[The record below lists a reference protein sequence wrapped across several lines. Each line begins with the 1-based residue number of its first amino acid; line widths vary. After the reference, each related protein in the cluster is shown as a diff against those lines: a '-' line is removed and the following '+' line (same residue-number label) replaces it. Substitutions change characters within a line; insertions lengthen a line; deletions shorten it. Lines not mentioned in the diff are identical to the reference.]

1 MFNKKFNILFSKSF
15 LITLVIALL
24 VVGVGAVTWRSIMTQ
39 PLSIPE
45 LSTQPFF
52 NPYYVVQNQPQN
64 QDEIQRDTIDTP
76 AFDVVEPHPEDA
88 LINIVEE
95 SPFVFVGGGDWVRKS
110 DFFTFLIFGFDE
122 GLNTD
127 TIMVAAFDALTR
139 QAYIISIPRDTR
151 VDVRRNVQRIN
162 SAYPVGLR
170 FGDNGHA
177 SGVDQLKREVQ
188 TIIGFRPDFYVSV
201 EEEAFVRL
209 IDAVGGVYINVPFH
223 MRYNDPS
230 QDLIINIP
238 AGHQLLDGENAL
250 HFVRY
255 RLGNDRNQ
263 TISDMQRMQHQQYLL
278 NAVMQQMMSPRMI
291 TQIPELISTY
301 REHVSTDLTLIQLG
315 WLAEQFMTGGGITL
329 HTYNYPTTSQR
340 LTHWY
345 EIPIANQALE
355 LINRTINPFIRDIT
369 MANLQLAQ

>member
-1 MFNKKFNILFSKSF
+1 MFNKKFRILFSKSF
-15 LITLVIALL
+15 FITLIIALVVVGGSVIA
-24 VVGVGAVTWRSIMTQ
+24 WRSMTQ
-39 PLSIPE
+39 PLPVPE
-45 LSTQPFF
+45 VSMLPHF
-52 NPYYVVQNQPQN
+52 NPYYFMQNQA
-64 QDEIQRDTIDTP
+64 EIPRDTIDTP
-76 AFDVVEPHPEDA
+76 AFDVVEPHPDDA
-88 LINIVEE
+88 LISVEE
-95 SPFVFVGGGDWVRKS
+95 SPFVFVGGGDWIRKN
-110 DFFTFLIFGFDE
+110 DFFTFLIFGYDE

-127 TIMVAAFDALTR
+127 TIMVAAFDVLTR

-162 SAYPVGLR
+162 SAYPVGRR
-170 FGDNGHA
+170 FGDSGHA

-188 TIIGFRPDFYVSV
+188 TIIGFRPDFYVSI
-201 EEEAFVRL
+201 EEDAFIRL
-209 IDAVGGVYINVPFH
+209 IDAVGGVYIDVPFH
-223 MRYNDPS
+223 MLYDDPA
-230 QDLIINIP
+230 QDLVINIP

-278 NAVMQQMMSPRMI
+278 NAVMQQMMTPRMI
-291 TQIPELISTY
+291 TQIPELINTY
-301 REHVSTDLTLIQLG
+301 REHVSTDLTLIQLA
-315 WLAEQFMTGGGITL
+315 WLAEQVMTGGGITL

-345 EIPIANQALE
+345 EVPIANQALE
-355 LINRTINPFIRDIT
+355 LINRTINPFTREIT